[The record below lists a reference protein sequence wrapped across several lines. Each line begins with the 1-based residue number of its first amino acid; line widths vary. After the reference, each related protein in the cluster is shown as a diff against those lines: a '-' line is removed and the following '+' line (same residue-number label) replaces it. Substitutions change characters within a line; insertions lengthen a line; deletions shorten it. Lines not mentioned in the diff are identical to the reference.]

1 MRLHKNEKLS
11 PLQTHKKLKSH
22 RQGENIHNV
31 AKIGLLFEI
40 YKSNETKTNHHF
52 LKKSEQKL
60 EQILKN
66 ILEWQLCT

>member
-40 YKSNETKTNHHF
+40 YKANETKTNHHF
-52 LKKSEQKL
+52 
-60 EQILKN
+60 
-66 ILEWQLCT
+66 